1 MRWFVLIV
9 AIVASVSGGWYY
21 MHAHDVATSA
31 AEAKKDADARRVIP
45 VLITQVKKQDLPI
58 YLDGLGTAQASATVT
73 VKPQVDGKLIEVD
86 FTEGQDVKAGD
97 VLARIDPRG
106 YQAALD
112 QAVAKK
118 AQDMATLANAK
129 LDVARYAKLA
139 ASAYTS
145 AQQYDTARA
154 TVEQDAAQV
163 GQDQA
168 AIDTARVNLSYT
180 TIAAPIDGRVGIRQ
194 VDVGN
199 IVHAADVTGICVITT
214 LKPIAVI
221 FTLPQQSLDQV
232 ARAMAE
238 GAPEVLALP
247 QDNSGDILD
256 RGTLAVL
263 DNQVDSTTGTIRLK
277 AMFPNAK
284 LRIWPGSFTNVR
296 LRTETVKDA
305 LTIPPVAVQ
314 RGPSGTYVYVVNA
327 DNTVTRRTVTLGHRD
342 IAAAIVTG
350 GLAEGDSVVT
360 DGAARLSDGAKV
372 RVAGPTP

>member
-9 AIVASVSGGWYY
+9 AIVACVSGGWYY
-21 MHAHDVATSA
+21 MHSRDVATAA

-45 VLITQVKKQDLPI
+45 VLVTPVKKQDVAI

-73 VKPQVDGKLIEVD
+73 VRPQVDGKLIEVD

-129 LDVARYAKLA
+129 LDVIRYAKLA

-154 TVEQDAAQV
+154 TVEQNAAQV

-168 AIDTARVNLSYT
+168 AIDTARVNLGYT
-180 TIAAPIDGRVGIRQ
+180 TISAPINGRIGIRQ
-194 VDVGN
+194 VDAGN
-199 IVHAADVTGICVITT
+199 IVHAADVSGICVITT
-214 LKPIAVI
+214 LKPIAVV

-232 ARAMAE
+232 ARAMAA
-238 GAPEVLALP
+238 GAAEVLALP

-277 AMFPNAK
+277 AMFPNPK

-296 LRTETVKDA
+296 LKTETVKDA

-327 DNTVTRRTVTLGHRD
+327 DNTVTRRMVTLGHRD
-342 IAAAIVTG
+342 IAAAIVTD
-350 GLAEGDSVVT
+350 GLAEGERVVT

-372 RVAGPTP
+372 RVAAPAS